1 MQISSPQKRHKFAQP
16 MALLMSGL
24 LMIPVLSSCG
34 GSKSYSNP
42 PPPVDDTRGGAVAP
56 PPPQQPQAKQG
67 FSNGQKVAVLVGAAA
82 LYYIY
87 NQHKD
92 RTEQGSQG
100 QYYLSKNGRVYYRDA
115 EGRAHWVTP
124 PAEGIQ
130 VPEEQAKPYQDFE
143 GYNGRSTGLNINDVV
158 QNSVPPT
165 R

>member
-67 FSNGQKVAVLVGAAA
+67 FSNGQKVAVFS
-82 LYYIY
+82 
-87 NQHKD
+87 
-92 RTEQGSQG
+92 RSSGS
-100 QYYLSKNGRVYYRDA
+100 LL
-115 EGRAHWVTP
+115 H
-124 PAEGIQ
+124 
-130 VPEEQAKPYQDFE
+130 
-143 GYNGRSTGLNINDVV
+143 L
-158 QNSVPPT
+158 
-165 R
+165 